1 MVFNIRLSR
10 GKWSVVMGK
19 NLYSAFGFEYTHD
32 VGIVHFCIGSPIP
45 FFAILLY
52 DSTMYLVCRLSTRSA
67 NASTAF
73 MVQKSLFLSFWLN
86 FPATPFTSGFSQR
99 TRFS

>member
-19 NLYSAFGFEYTHD
+19 LRSAFGLRIRTMRYRPFLL
-32 VGIVHFCIGSPIP
+32 ICPFP
-45 FFAILLY
+45 FFAMLLY

-67 NASTAF
+67 KASTAF
-73 MVQKSLFLSFWLN
+73 MVQKSLFLSF
-86 FPATPFTSGFSQR
+86 
-99 TRFS
+99 

>member
-19 NLYSAFGFEYTHD
+19 TCTRPLASSIRMMSVSSIFALDRPF
-32 VGIVHFCIGSPIP
+32 P
-45 FFAILLY
+45 FFAMLLY

-67 NASTAF
+67 KASTAF